1 MFNGIATTMP
11 VIMTAGDI
19 HLSTITGPTGLPV
32 MRTKEQVFLAKNRG
46 RIYLVH
52 IPAGNK
58 QGVKYRIV
66 NPAHTMLNL
75 MANQIG
81 VTPEFIQ
88 NMVYNASD
96 ENMAKLKLGDVVITK
111 TSEITPSN
119 YTSSIYRKL
128 IDKLKPEYKP
138 GPGFYNAPTT
148 KQIYMPEKTYLS
160 ASEFVKKYPFTRTAL
175 VIVILD
181 KYLRHFRNRERV
193 DDDYS
198 VHGWHW
204 EKTNAIKASMGW
216 DNWEYIKKI
225 DTYKDI
231 IRFAEDPTK
240 PMNID
245 FSILRGKQ
253 LHDFAY
259 AASLTI
265 SPIMHGRPE
274 VQEEIFMSVLRIL
287 MDPERAKQKH
297 VVKGNNMQWNLP
309 WVGDYLRGNI
319 LAKKLK
325 IMNNIIEHGLQH
337 FATRTFPKY
346 VDFKQVY
353 GKFSNVNQVP
363 ANTIAYTIKNL
374 PPPVPEE
381 VKDIVHDI
389 KFWSALFNSKMGNA
403 VFSAVG
409 FHMPVSVTTRVEE
422 WKTPEKSEIIK
433 RSIKAGDLYIFK
445 IIFQD
450 FHIIIGTNMNILVV
464 YDRGHETI
472 TAFKA
477 KKSIWRLV
485 LFIIMVIIAI
495 VVTYFTW
502 GAGASASAAWITGGE
517 SSLAA
522 TTGGAIGAVGTAGTV
537 GAGSVG
543 LDTAA
548 SYTAIAS
555 SPGALTGAAATQG
568 ITAVGVGGSAL
579 STGTLVSG
587 GGSILSTGGKF
598 ITSSGGVKAIAGAGT
613 ALYTISARKKAAKEI
628 AAAKA
633 ARDAGLAPTA
643 VGDMIVSPPPTVARK
658 KSPSKAL
665 TIGIAGL
672 AGLLGYKF
680 LF

>member
-1 MFNGIATTMP
+1 
-11 VIMTAGDI
+11 
-19 HLSTITGPTGLPV
+19 
-32 MRTKEQVFLAKNRG
+32 
-46 RIYLVH
+46 
-52 IPAGNK
+52 
-58 QGVKYRIV
+58 
-66 NPAHTMLNL
+66 
-75 MANQIG
+75 
-81 VTPEFIQ
+81 
-88 NMVYNASD
+88 
-96 ENMAKLKLGDVVITK
+96 
-111 TSEITPSN
+111 
-119 YTSSIYRKL
+119 
-128 IDKLKPEYKP
+128 
-138 GPGFYNAPTT
+138 
-148 KQIYMPEKTYLS
+148 
-160 ASEFVKKYPFTRTAL
+160 
-175 VIVILD
+175 
-181 KYLRHFRNRERV
+181 
-193 DDDYS
+193 
-198 VHGWHW
+198 
-204 EKTNAIKASMGW
+204 
-216 DNWEYIKKI
+216 
-225 DTYKDI
+225 
-231 IRFAEDPTK
+231 
-240 PMNID
+240 MNID

-265 SPIMHGRPE
+265 APRMHGRPE
-274 VQEEIFMSVLRIL
+274 VQEEIFMPVLRIL
-287 MDPERAKQKH
+287 MDPERAKQKTGLARQNI
-297 VVKGNNMQWNLP
+297 K

-353 GKFSNVNQVP
+353 GKFSNVNQIP

-409 FHMPVSVTTRVEE
+409 FHMPVNVTTRVEE

-537 GAGSVG
+537 GVGSVG

-568 ITAVGVGGSAL
+568 ITAVGVGGGAI